1 VLRFFRGF
9 LFQEAGAMNGIKL
22 LFVCMLAVLLGNVC
36 LPAHAQSPEGSTS
49 PKPTPKVDQ
58 TTAEKSAVAERSNR
72 AKTESAAAE
81 LCQCADR
88 DNNLAS
94 TKKIEQALAGPLHS
108 GGLSYSDRSLQD
120 VVKNISDEYGIDIRL
135 DRTALEEAGIGTD
148 SPVTNSLKN
157 VSLRSALKLILRNL
171 QLTWIIEN
179 EVLMVTTAEAA
190 NKHFDTCV
198 YSIQGLVDD
207 SDPKSVGALVEVIY
221 ACVAT
226 DTWAANGGGEAEV
239 RPLPSGLLVVS
250 HTPAVQE
257 EVGALLNKIRK
268 MREQV
273 PLVKAGPH
281 GYEAPPQHSPPS
293 GPFQQ
298 NKKKD

>member
-1 VLRFFRGF
+1 
-9 LFQEAGAMNGIKL
+9 MNGFKS
-22 LFVCMLAVLLGNVC
+22 LFVCMLTMLLGSIC
-36 LPAHAQSPEGSTS
+36 LPAQAQSPEGSTS
-49 PKPTPKVDQ
+49 AKPTSKVDQ
-58 TTAEKSAVAERSNR
+58 TTTEKSPIAEGSNG
-72 AKTESAAAE
+72 AKAESAAAE
-81 LCQCADR
+81 LCQCAGR
-88 DNNLAS
+88 DNNSAS

-108 GGLSYSDRSLQD
+108 RGLSYSDRSLED
-120 VVKNISDEYGIDIRL
+120 VVTNISEEYGIDIRL

-171 QLTWIIEN
+171 QLTWIIED
-179 EVLMVTTAEAA
+179 EVLMITTNEAA
-190 NKHFDTCV
+190 NKHFDICV
-198 YSIQGLVDD
+198 YSIQGLVDG
-207 SDPKSVGALVEVIY
+207 SDPKSVSALVEAIY

-226 DTWAANGGGEAEV
+226 DTWAADGGGDAEV

-273 PLVKAGPH
+273 PLVKAGPR
-281 GYEAPPQHSPPS
+281 GYEAPSRHSTPS
-293 GPFQQ
+293 GPTKQ
-298 NKKKD
+298 K